1 MNISRILGSALLV
14 GMLLAPV
21 TRAEEHPGDKSL
33 AARVQRLEDQ
43 EEIRMLLVDY
53 GRSLDARDFAKYAS
67 LFAKD
72 GEWSGGFGTAKGPAA
87 IKAMMD
93 KEIGSTPAP
102 RPNSTYHLLTNF
114 AIDVHGDTGAVWSRW
129 AFVVTTKENTPS
141 ILYGGHYDDIV
152 VREEGHWKFKKR
164 MASNDIPHLENP
176 APAKVR

>member
-1 MNISRILGSALLV
+1 MNISRILGCGLLAGTLLV
-14 GMLLAPV
+14 PL
-21 TRAEEHPGDKSL
+21 TRAEEHAADKSL

-53 GRSLDARDFAKYAS
+53 GRSLDARDFVKYSS
-67 LFAKD
+67 LFSKD

-114 AIDVHGDTGAVWSRW
+114 AIDVHGDTGTVWSRW

-152 VREEGHWKFKKR
+152 VREDGHWKFKKR
-164 MASNDIPHLENP
+164 AASNDIPHLDNP
-176 APAKVR
+176 PPAK

>member
-1 MNISRILGSALLV
+1 MNISRILGCGLLV
-14 GMLLAPV
+14 GTLFVAVLAG
-21 TRAEEHPGDKSL
+21 ADDHAADKSL

-53 GRSLDARDFAKYAS
+53 GRSLDARDFVKYAS

-114 AIDVHGDTGAVWSRW
+114 AIDVHGDTGTVWSRW
-129 AFVVTTKENTPS
+129 AFIVTTKQNTPS
-141 ILYGGHYDDIV
+141 IMYGGHYDDIV

-164 MASNDIPHLENP
+164 AASNDIPHMDNP
-176 APAKVR
+176 PAK

>member
-1 MNISRILGSALLV
+1 MNISRILGCGLLV
-14 GMLLAPV
+14 GTLFVAVLAG
-21 TRAEEHPGDKSL
+21 ADDHAADKSL

-53 GRSLDARDFAKYAS
+53 GRSLDARDFVKYAS

-114 AIDVHGDTGAVWSRW
+114 AIDVHGDTGTVWSRW
-129 AFVVTTKENTPS
+129 AFIVTTKQNTPS
-141 ILYGGHYDDIV
+141 IMYGGHYDDIV
-152 VREEGHWKFKKR
+152 VREDGHWKFKKR
-164 MASNDIPHLENP
+164 AASNDIPHMDNP
-176 APAKVR
+176 PAK

>member
-1 MNISRILGSALLV
+1 MLV
-14 GMLLAPV
+14 
-21 TRAEEHPGDKSL
+21 RAEDKSL

-53 GRSLDARDFAKYAS
+53 GRSLDARDFVKYAS

-93 KEIGSTPAP
+93 KEIGSTPTP

-114 AIDVHGDTGAVWSRW
+114 AIDVRRYGDGMVALGICGHHQGKYAFHSVWRALRRHGGSRGRPLEVQEARGVERYSAFGKPGAGSKARDQ
-129 AFVVTTKENTPS
+129 AKTSKGTRR
-141 ILYGGHYDDIV
+141 GGG
-152 VREEGHWKFKKR
+152 RRG
-164 MASNDIPHLENP
+164 
-176 APAKVR
+176 AKSV

>member
-1 MNISRILGSALLV
+1 MNISRILGCGLMVSA
-14 GMLLAPV
+14 MLLPMMA
-21 TRAEEHPGDKSL
+21 RAEEHGDKSL

-53 GRSLDARDFAKYAS
+53 GRSLDARDFVKYSS
-67 LFAKD
+67 LFSKD

-114 AIDVHGDTGAVWSRW
+114 AIDVHGDTGTVWSRW

-141 ILYGGHYDDIV
+141 IMYGGHYDDIV
-152 VREEGHWKFKKR
+152 VREDGHWKFKKR
-164 MASNDIPHLENP
+164 AASNDIPHLDNP
-176 APAKVR
+176 APKK

>member
-1 MNISRILGSALLV
+1 MNISRILACG
-14 GMLLAPV
+14 LLAGVMLAPAIV
-21 TRAEEHPGDKSL
+21 RAEEHGEKSL

-102 RPNSTYHLLTNF
+102 RPNSTYHLLSNF
-114 AIDVHGDTGAVWSRW
+114 AIDVHGDTGTVWSRW
-129 AFVVTTKENTPS
+129 AFIVTSKENTPS
-141 ILYGGHYDDIV
+141 VMYGGHYDDVV
-152 VREEGHWKFKKR
+152 VREDGHWKFKKR
-164 MASNDIPHLENP
+164 AASNDIPYLANP
-176 APAKVR
+176 PATK

>member
-1 MNISRILGSALLV
+1 MNLTRIIGLAFLGAT
-14 GMLLAPV
+14 MLGA
-21 TRAEEHPGDKSL
+21 ADDHGDKSL

-53 GRSLDARDFAKYAS
+53 GRSLDARDFVKYSS

-102 RPNSTYHLLTNF
+102 RPN
-114 AIDVHGDTGAVWSRW
+114 
-129 AFVVTTKENTPS
+129 
-141 ILYGGHYDDIV
+141 
-152 VREEGHWKFKKR
+152 
-164 MASNDIPHLENP
+164 
-176 APAKVR
+176 

>member
-1 MNISRILGSALLV
+1 MKIGRILVFGLLA
-14 GMLLAPV
+14 GAMLAPV
-21 TRAEEHPGDKSL
+21 TARAEDHGEKSL
-33 AARVQRLEDQ
+33 AARVQRLEDE

-72 GEWSGGFGTAKGPAA
+72 GEWTGGFGTARSPAA

-114 AIDVHGDTGAVWSRW
+114 AIDVHGDTGTVWSRW

-141 ILYGGHYDDIV
+141 IMYGGHYDDVV
-152 VREEGHWKFKKR
+152 VREDGRWKFKKR
-164 MASNDIPHLENP
+164 VASNDIPHLENP
-176 APAKVR
+176 APK

>member
-1 MNISRILGSALLV
+1 MNIARVLGCGLLMAVMLASAEDH
-14 GMLLAPV
+14 G
-21 TRAEEHPGDKSL
+21 EKSL

-43 EEIRMLLVDY
+43 EGIRMLLVDY

-72 GEWSGGFGTAKGPAA
+72 GEWTGGFGTAKTPAG

-114 AIDVHGDTGAVWSRW
+114 AIDVHGDTATVWSRW

-141 ILYGGHYDDIV
+141 IMYGGHYDDIV
-152 VREEGHWKFKKR
+152 VREDGQWKFKKR
-164 MASNDIPHLENP
+164 TASNDIPYLANP
-176 APAKVR
+176 APTK

>member
-1 MNISRILGSALLV
+1 MNISRLFGC
-14 GMLLAPV
+14 GLLAGMMLTPV
-21 TRAEEHPGDKSL
+21 LTRAAEHSGDKSL

-43 EEIRMLLVDY
+43 EEIRTLLVDY
-53 GRSLDARDFAKYAS
+53 GRSLDARDFVKYAS

-93 KEIGSTPAP
+93 KEIGATPAP

-114 AIDVHGDTGAVWSRW
+114 AIDVHGDTGTVWSRW
-129 AFVVTTKENTPS
+129 AFIVTTKQNTPS

-152 VREEGHWKFKKR
+152 VREDGHWKFKKR
-164 MASNDIPHLENP
+164 VASNDIPHLENP
-176 APAKVR
+176 APAK